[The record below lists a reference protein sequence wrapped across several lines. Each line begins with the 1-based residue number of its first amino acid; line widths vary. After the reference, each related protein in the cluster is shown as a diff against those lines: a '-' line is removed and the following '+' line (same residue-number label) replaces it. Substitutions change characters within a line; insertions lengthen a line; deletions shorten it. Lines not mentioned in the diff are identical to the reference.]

1 MASDGLPVA
10 LPVANAVQQS
20 QVSVAAVPPPGG
32 KLSPPAGGYLPAEAT
47 QAAETAPPP
56 VRADAVRSLE
66 AVVANVNKAFNDSGK
81 PTQFRVDPSSGN
93 KVIQQINPA
102 TGKVVA
108 QFEASE
114 FPALASGLG
123 VPGLFVDSL
132 V

>member
-20 QVSVAAVPPPGG
+20 QVSVPAVPPRGG
-32 KLSPPAGGYLPAEAT
+32 KLSPPAGGYLHAEAA

-66 AVVANVNKAFNDSGK
+66 AVVANVNRAFNDSGK

-114 FPALASGLG
+114 LPALA
-123 VPGLFVDSL
+123 
-132 V
+132 